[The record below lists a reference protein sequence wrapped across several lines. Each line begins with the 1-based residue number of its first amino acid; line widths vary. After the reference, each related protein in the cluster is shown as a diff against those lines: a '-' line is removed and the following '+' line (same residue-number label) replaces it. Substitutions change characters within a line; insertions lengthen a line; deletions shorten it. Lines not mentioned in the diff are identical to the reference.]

1 MKRLVSFVSYLEG
14 ISALLLFAVAMP
26 VKYIGGEPALV
37 SVVGAIHGALFV
49 AFVSLL
55 LYGVGRHWNMTA
67 LLHGFVA
74 AIVPAGPF
82 LFDGMLVSG
91 EYDLSEP

>member
-1 MKRLVSFVSYLEG
+1 MKRLVSLVSYLEG

-55 LYGVGRHWNMTA
+55 FYGVGRHWNMTA

>member
-49 AFVSLL
+49 VFVSLL
-55 LYGVGRHWNMTA
+55 FYGVGRHWNMTA

>member
-37 SVVGAIHGALFV
+37 SVFGAIHGALFV
-49 AFVSLL
+49 VFVSLL
-55 LYGVGRHWNMTA
+55 FYGVGRHWNMTA